1 MKTVLAIGCCAIALI
16 AAPAAAT
23 EPAQSP
29 ENAAKSD
36 DTRKAGSDP
45 NEIVCEYR
53 RPTGSRIREKICRTR
68 AQAEEEARLNRHML
82 ERGSGSV
89 GRTMAS
95 PNG

>member
-1 MKTVLAIGCCAIALI
+1 MTKFYRTVVWCAALAMAVPVVAGENDETAV
-16 AAPAAAT
+16 T
-23 EPAQSP
+23 DDG
-29 ENAAKSD
+29 ENAQKP
-36 DTRKAGSDP
+36 DP

>member
-1 MKTVLAIGCCAIALI
+1 MKKIICLLLAAPLLSPPAIAGEKEEI
-16 AAPAAAT
+16 AA
-23 EPAQSP
+23 QS
-29 ENAAKSD
+29 ENAQKP
-36 DTRKAGSDP
+36 DP